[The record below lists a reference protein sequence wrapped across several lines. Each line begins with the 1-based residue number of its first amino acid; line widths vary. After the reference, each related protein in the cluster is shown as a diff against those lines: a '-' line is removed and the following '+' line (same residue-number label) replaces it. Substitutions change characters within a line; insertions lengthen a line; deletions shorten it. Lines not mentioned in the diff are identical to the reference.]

1 MAEVKLPEV
10 RSNSIRAS
18 KSESEPRKEIGKVVS
33 GRVTVKKKGLGG
45 RLHDIFLADD
55 FSTVK
60 EYAIMDVI
68 IPGLKHLI
76 VDSISMLIL
85 GETAKRSSKDRGF
98 VSYGSYYRG
107 EKKEEKRERKRANF
121 DYTDEI
127 IFESRGDAELTLD
140 ALCDMCEQYGQATLA
155 DFYDLVGEPNNFT
168 DEKWGWVDLGRANV
182 RRSGRGYIIDL
193 PKPYPL
199 D

>member
-1 MAEVKLPEV
+1 MAEMKLPEV
-10 RSNSIRAS
+10 RSNSIM
-18 KSESEPRKEIGKVVS
+18 KKKESEPKKEVGKVVS
-33 GRVTVKKKGLGG
+33 GRVTVKKKGLGS
-45 RLHDIFLADD
+45 RIHDIFLADD

-85 GETAKRSSKDRGF
+85 GETAKKSGRRDGSF
-98 VSYGSYYRG
+98 VSYGSYYKG
-107 EKKEEKRERKRANF
+107 EKKEERRERRRANF

-140 ALCDMCEQYGQATLA
+140 ALCDMCEQYGQATLS
-155 DFYDLVGEPNNFT
+155 DFYDLVGETSNFT
-168 DEKWGWVDLGRANV
+168 DEKWGWVDLGRASV